1 MAGFHKKVLYGFST
15 DFWLFPGVSPLE
27 ASVRLLQ
34 SSGSRRG
41 GVYSFAAHA
50 QWIDGGAVEGWIDA
64 CSVDGGMDACSEG
77 SC

>member
-1 MAGFHKKVLYGFST
+1 MVFEASFGFS
-15 DFWLFPGVSPLE
+15 GVSPLE

-50 QWIDGGAVEGWIDA
+50 QWIDGGMDA
-64 CSVDGGMDACSEG
+64 RAVDGWMDGAMNGWMDGCMLS
-77 SC
+77 